1 MSTPAPSS
9 ESQQTSA
16 QDAPVEWFR
25 ASTQYINT
33 HRGKTFVVLMSGD
46 ALASDSLNNLVSDL
60 SLLHSLGVKLVLVHG
75 ARPQI
80 DTALESALESAQLS
94 CELVDG
100 LRVSPPE
107 AIPAISAAVGA
118 QSIRLE
124 ALLSAGSNTGAR
136 APLTS
141 NRAGALS
148 LSRGNFITAMPIGVR
163 GGVDFQHTGR
173 VRRVDAEQIQKR
185 LDDGALVL
193 QSTLG
198 YSLTGEI
205 FNLSAEEVASQI
217 AVAVHADKLI
227 ALVPEEGVVDA
238 SGALLAALSPSDAAT
253 LAKQLTRSAA
263 QDQQQLGRT
272 IDACVVANHGG
283 VKRSHLIGYHSNGA
297 LIRELFTREG
307 AGTLISDDG
316 LDSLREASIDDVAA
330 ILALIRPLEAD
341 GTLVQRSRERLEIE
355 IENFKVIEL
364 EGAIIA
370 CAALYRTSEEL
381 GEIAC
386 IAIHPSY
393 RKLGLG
399 ARLLTA
405 LSKEAKAVG
414 MRQTFVLT
422 TTAAHWFT
430 DHGYKEGA
438 LSDLPEKRQALY
450 NLQRKSKILLR
461 AV

>member
-1 MSTPAPSS
+1 MTPETPNP
-9 ESQQTSA
+9 ESPKASA

-33 HRGKTFVVLMSGD
+33 HRGKTFVVLLGGD
-46 ALASDSLNNLVSDL
+46 ALASDALNNLVSDL

-75 ARPQI
+75 AGPQI
-80 DTALESALESAQLS
+80 DAALDRVKIR
-94 CELVDG
+94 CECVNG
-100 LRVSPPE
+100 LHVSSPE
-107 AIPAISAAVGA
+107 AMPTISAAVGA
-118 QSIRLE
+118 QSIQLE
-124 ALLSAGSNTGAR
+124 ALLSAGSNSSTR

-163 GGVDFQHTGR
+163 DGVDFLHAGR

-185 LDDGALVL
+185 LADDALVL

-198 YSLTGEI
+198 YSLTGEV
-205 FNLSAEEVASQI
+205 FNLSAEDIACQI
-217 AVAVHADKLI
+217 AVAVNADKLI
-227 ALVPEEGVVDA
+227 ALIPEEGVADA
-238 SGALLAALSPSDAAT
+238 SGSLVAALSPNDAAA
-253 LAKQLTRSAA
+253 LAAKLACSPE
-263 QDQQQLGRT
+263 QDRQRLART
-272 IDACVVANHGG
+272 IEACVAANHGG
-283 VKRSHLIGYHSNGA
+283 VKRSHLIGYQSNGS

-316 LDSLREASIDDVAA
+316 LDSLRPASIDDVAA

-341 GTLVQRSRERLEIE
+341 GTLVERSRERLETE

-370 CAALYRTSEEL
+370 CAALYRTSEAL

-399 ARLLTA
+399 ARLLAA
-405 LSKEAKAVG
+405 LSSEAKALG
-414 MRQTFVLT
+414 MSQTFVLT
-422 TTAAHWFT
+422 TTAAHWFA
-430 DHGYKEGA
+430 DHGYQEGA
-438 LSDLPEKRQALY
+438 LSDLPEQRQALY

>member
-1 MSTPAPSS
+1 MSTAP
-9 ESQQTSA
+9 QNQDNLQVSA
-16 QDAPVEWFR
+16 QDALVDWFR

-33 HRGKTFVVLMSGD
+33 HRGKTFVVLVSGD
-46 ALASDSLNNLVSDL
+46 ALASEFVNNLVSDL

-80 DTALESALESAQLS
+80 DAALDSTQLV
-94 CELVDG
+94 CERVKG

-118 QSIRLE
+118 ESIRLE
-124 ALLSAGSNTGAR
+124 ALLSAGSNVGTR

-148 LSRGNFITAMPIGVR
+148 LTRGNFITAMPVGVR
-163 GGVDFQHTGR
+163 DGIDFQHTGR

-198 YSLTGEI
+198 YSLTGEV

-217 AVAVHADKLI
+217 AIALQADKLI
-227 ALVPEEGVVDA
+227 TLIPEEGVA
-238 SGALLAALSPSDAAT
+238 NESGALVAALSPSDAAV
-253 LAKQLTRSAA
+253 LATQLIAA
-263 QDQQQLGRT
+263 ATEDQQQLGSA
-272 IDACVVANHGG
+272 IEACVTAIRAG
-283 VKRSHLIGYHSNGA
+283 VKRSHLIGYQSNGA

-307 AGTLISDDG
+307 AGTLISDDS
-316 LDSLREASIDDVAA
+316 LDSLRSASIDDVAA

-341 GTLVQRSRERLEIE
+341 GTLVERSRERLETE

-370 CAALYRTSEEL
+370 CAALYRTSDEL

-399 ARLLTA
+399 ARLLAA
-405 LSKEAKAVG
+405 LSSEAKAMG
-414 MRQTFVLT
+414 LAKTFVLT
-422 TTAAHWFT
+422 TSAAHWFSA
-430 DHGYKEGA
+430 HGYAEGK
-438 LSDLPEKRQALY
+438 LEDLPEQRQALY